1 LCEVEDRFGLE
12 LKLLGCFGR
21 EEIREA
27 DLLRKAG
34 RKILVQFVLMLIYL
48 AMALDLPSSAL
59 KAIDKLRIGFLW
71 K

>member
-1 LCEVEDRFGLE
+1 MT
-12 LKLLGCFGR
+12 R

-48 AMALDLPSSAL
+48 AMALDLPSSDL